1 MQTEDSTRIVGR
13 FFQALQYLKEQK
25 IIRGVQTFTRE
36 HDINRRNLYLLQ
48 KDHTRDIFQVAWLTY
63 LIRDYNVSAIWLL
76 TGRGDIISDKRKS
89 GAQRAD
95 K

>member
-1 MQTEDSTRIVGR
+1 MQTEDSAMIVGR
-13 FFQALQYLKEQK
+13 FFQALQYLKELK

>member
-1 MQTEDSTRIVGR
+1 MQTEDSARVVGR
-13 FFQALQYLKEQK
+13 FFQALQYLKVQK

-76 TGRGDIISDKRKS
+76 TGSGDIISDKRKS

>member
-1 MQTEDSTRIVGR
+1 VGR

>member
-1 MQTEDSTRIVGR
+1 MQTEDSARIVVR

-48 KDHTRDIFQVAWLTY
+48 KDHTRNIFQVAWLTY

>member
-1 MQTEDSTRIVGR
+1 MQTEDSARIVGR

-76 TGRGDIISDKRKS
+76 TGRGNIISDKRKS
-89 GAQRAD
+89 GVQRAD